1 LLLNDTFF
9 CPLADAG
16 PSGKGV
22 VMPASPEARL
32 RLPAHPSQDHLQ
44 ARQAAAKSEKLK
56 LAAAQRRLAADYG
69 LATWAALMC
78 GVDQGR
84 THDELPPLSAAAA
97 RADVAAVRELLA
109 GGVQADGERGEAQE
123 SRQT

>member
-1 LLLNDTFF
+1 
-9 CPLADAG
+9 
-16 PSGKGV
+16 
-22 VMPASPEARL
+22 MPAP
-32 RLPAHPSQDHLQ
+32 PAHPSQDHLRKL
-44 ARQAAAKSEKLK
+44 AKRLAKSEKLK

-69 LATWAALMC
+69 FATWAALMC

-84 THDELPPLSAAAA
+84 THA

-109 GGVQADGERGEAQE
+109 GGVQAGGERGEAQE